1 MWHGTWCERP
11 PGTRIARGTGVNWQY
26 RHTVLL
32 ACLLAFFVTYFARL
46 AISPVVPFITEDF
59 TVSNTAI
66 GVALSGMWLAYGI
79 SQFPSGILADR
90 YGERRIILIAVG
102 GTTAM
107 SLLLAFAP
115 TYGSFLLVAVLLG
128 LVAGLHY
135 AVATTLLSRTFEN
148 IGTAIGF
155 HSVGGP
161 LAGLI
166 APVAAAW
173 VGVRYGWR
181 PAVALAAVVGVPI
194 FVYFAWRVRPTEPRR
209 PDQPMRDR
217 LRLGPLVEMLS
228 RPAIILPLIIAVVG
242 TYVVQGVMS
251 FLPTFLVDFHGYSTG
266 FAGAVFSAFFITRAV
281 AQIGLGR
288 LSDRFGRDAAIGG
301 AMACGA
307 LGLAATVTLPTGPG
321 VLAGVLLAGVGSS
334 FFSAIDPRFMD
345 ALGDAE
351 RGAGFGLVRT
361 VYAVLGSAGSVGVGL
376 TADLFG
382 WGVSFALLGGLFGVA
397 FFVLAGNAALRTGY

>member
-1 MWHGTWCERP
+1 M
-11 PGTRIARGTGVNWQY
+11 NWQY

-46 AISPVVPFITEDF
+46 AISPVVPFITADF
-59 TVSNTAI
+59 EVSNTAI
-66 GVALSGMWLAYGI
+66 GIALSGMWLAYGI

-90 YGERRIILIAVG
+90 YGERRIILVAVG
-102 GTTAM
+102 GSTAM
-107 SLLLAFAP
+107 SLLLALTPVYAA
-115 TYGSFLLVAVLLG
+115 FLFVAVLLG
-128 LVAGLHY
+128 LAAGLHY
-135 AVATTLLSRTFEN
+135 AVATTLLSRTYDD
-148 IGTAIGF
+148 IGTAIGL

-181 PAVALAAVVGVPI
+181 PAVALSAVVGVPI

-217 LRLGPLVEMLS
+217 LRLGPLAELLS
-228 RPAIILPLIIAVVG
+228 RPSILLPLVVAVVG
-242 TYVVQGVMS
+242 TYVVQGLMS
-251 FLPTFLVDFHGYSTG
+251 FLPTFLVDLHGYSPA
-266 FAGAVFSAFFITRAV
+266 FAGALFSAFFVTRAV
-281 AQIGLGR
+281 AQVGLGR
-288 LSDRFGRDAAIGG
+288 LSDGFGRDVAIGG
-301 AMACGA
+301 AMACGS
-307 LGLAATVTLPTGPG
+307 LGLAMTVVAPPG
-321 VLAGVLLAGVGSS
+321 AGVIGGVLLAGVGSS

-382 WGVSFALLGGLFGVA
+382 WEVAFATLAGLFGVA
-397 FFVLAGNAALRTGY
+397 FLVLAVNEALGTGY